1 MKVDWLQGDVMKRY
15 TWKLAIA
22 FILSYIL
29 LMVVVVFAYTMISR
43 DFINKKAIDLTIE
56 SGEVMAGRINAQF
69 EFDYNRLVEV
79 IESYQTQALDPIVAL
94 YNDQDELFVNGTQFT
109 GFGLLDGRT
118 LSIEGIDYVYI
129 DDFEPIDYAEN
140 ISVYS
145 FFDAFDIVDNQTP
158 YIFFNINNIILYFEA
173 EPYFESILDISE
185 TYRDFFIMYSDNL
198 IVYKSFTTS
207 DVRFFYDYIDINRNS
222 ELIVNLKNELTTA
235 QSGALQHDFLSL
247 DSIISYNPL
256 SNTFSEKQ
264 FYLVM
269 LYDTET
275 VFQSMSVLINILWAL
290 FFVVFLMFAGA
301 LVVLFK
307 ILETKIND
315 IENARLTHYYA
326 KPYII
331 RIRGNGKIIAYNQSF
346 RKLLGDY
353 DIYDYVKDFKIKKDF
368 DIDAIEDVIH
378 RQRAFTALFDLGAN
392 KTAYIRWVPIR
403 TTGGY
408 LLIGDDV
415 TNIEGRFDEYR
426 NMALFNP
433 NTNLPNLNSL
443 MQDLQQLFDDKELLS
458 KKNVLL
464 ALDVVSFE
472 KINLLL
478 GERNGERFLAILAE
492 TLSLSLEG
500 YPATLYNTKNDNFI
514 ILFKDIEAFTWIK
527 RWTSKIITQFEKP
540 ITLEKNFINIDI
552 KMGIFNIE
560 LERYEILNPEV
571 CYENMMLA
579 LNHAKESTMQKEFVY
594 DVSLSLIASREQRME
609 IDLANAIKNQEFY
622 MVFQPQYNNQ
632 EERITGFEALIRWNN
647 PKYASESP
655 LKFIQ
660 MAEKNNMII
669 DIGRIALHE
678 TFMIAKEMEKYNT
691 HISINVSPVQLLQA
705 GFVSEVISIF
715 EQYELKK
722 HSISLEITETFLI
735 GSFELVINKLKL
747 LQAYGFDIHLDDFGT
762 GYSSLQYLRDLPI
775 TTIKIDRAFIINLE
789 TDPHSRAIVAMI
801 SSLAKNVGLEVI
813 SEGIENDRQNQM
825 VYKAGCNTIQGYFIS
840 RPVEKTEAIKLIQAY
855 NIDKT
860 KRVESVKSS
869 SKSKETKK

>member
-1 MKVDWLQGDVMKRY
+1 MKRY

-43 DFINKKAIDLTIE
+43 DFINQKAIDLTVE
-56 SGEVMAGRINAQF
+56 SGDVMAGRINAQF
-69 EFDYNRLVEV
+69 EFDYHRLEQM
-79 IESYQTQALDPIVAL
+79 IESYESQSLDVIATL
-94 YNDQDELFVNGTQFT
+94 YDLEPELLANGIPYS
-109 GFGLLDGRT
+109 GFGVLTDRT
-118 LSIEGIDYVYI
+118 LVIQGIDYSYI
-129 DDFEPIDYAEN
+129 DNFNTIDFGEDVSIYTF
-140 ISVYS
+140 Y
-145 FFDAFDIVDNQTP
+145 DAFGLDGSVIP
-158 YIFFNINNIILYFEA
+158 YVFFKIGKFIAYFEA
-173 EPYFESILDISE
+173 EPYFQSLLSISE
-185 TYRDFFIMYSDNL
+185 KHRDFFIMYQDNL
-198 IVYKSFTTS
+198 ILYKSFTTS

-222 ELIVNLKNELTTA
+222 EVIVNLKSELMA
-235 QSGALQHDFLSL
+235 FNNGALQHDFLGL

-256 SNTFSEKQ
+256 SNIFSAKQ

-269 LYDTET
+269 IYDTE
-275 VFQSMSVLINILWAL
+275 VVLQSMTVLVNILWAL

-315 IENARLTHYYA
+315 IENAKLTHYYA

-368 DIDAIEDVIH
+368 DLDAIQDVIH

-415 TNIEGRFDEYR
+415 THIEGRFDEYR
-426 NMALFNP
+426 NLALFNT

-443 MQDLQQLFDDKELLS
+443 MQDLQALFDDKEQLS

-478 GERNGERFLAILAE
+478 GEKNGDRFLSILAE

-500 YPATLYNTKNDNFI
+500 YPASLYNTKNDNFI
-514 ILFKDIEAFTWIK
+514 ILFKDIEEFTWIK
-527 RWTSKIITQFEKP
+527 RWTTKIITQFEKP

-552 KMGIFNIE
+552 KMGIFNIDI
-560 LERYEILNPEV
+560 ERYEILNPEV

-579 LNHAKESTMQKEFVY
+579 LNHAKESSMQKEFVY

-632 EERITGFEALIRWNN
+632 EERITGFEALIRWKN

-801 SSLAKNVGLEVI
+801 SSLAKTVGLEVI
-813 SEGIENDRQNQM
+813 SEGIENERQNQM
-825 VYKAGCNTIQGYFIS
+825 VYKAGCNTIQGYYIS

-860 KRVESVKSS
+860 KRVDAVKQTI
-869 SKSKETKK
+869 KTKETKK